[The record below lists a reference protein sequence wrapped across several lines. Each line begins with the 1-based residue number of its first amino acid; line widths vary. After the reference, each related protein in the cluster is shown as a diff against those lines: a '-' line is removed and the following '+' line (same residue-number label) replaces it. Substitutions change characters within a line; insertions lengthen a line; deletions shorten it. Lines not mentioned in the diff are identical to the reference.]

1 MSTPI
6 AEKDKTLRG
15 ALFLVMGAALTVGT
29 WSIYTLLTARFHAP
43 IPVALFGSVM
53 FDAAALYFARLAQ
66 KYATSP
72 DSGLVPRLAM
82 LAMVSASSW
91 VNWQHAL
98 LEHWGRV
105 GCVVLAGAPIV
116 SEVAFELHHRYVHKE
131 ALRAQG
137 RVPSALPVIGK
148 WAWLLHPGKAYRV
161 IDHAVVTRL
170 DAVADDA
177 QRITP
182 AIEAPH
188 ITAAS
193 PTDADAAHHVT
204 LPDYVVRA
212 LAAASPHHPEL
223 PPAAAPN
230 DAPVEAAPQTSDAP
244 VERREAHSAPASAAP
259 RITTVVKRS
268 EDPRITDIASL
279 SKAAAVRAIHDA
291 HPTASA
297 PEIAH
302 HLAQHGITTDAAYI
316 RTVLSRTAKKS
327 DSKLPGG
334 YL

>member
-1 MSTPI
+1 VSTPTT
-6 AEKDKTLRG
+6 EKDKTLRG

-29 WSIYTLLTARFHAP
+29 WSVYTLLRDRFHAP
-43 IPVALFGSVM
+43 TLVAVLGSILFDSAALF
-53 FDAAALYFARLAQ
+53 FASLAQ

-72 DSGLVPRLAM
+72 DSGLIPRLAM
-82 LAMVSASSW
+82 LAMICTSSW

-98 LEHWGRV
+98 IEHWGKV
-105 GCVVLAGAPIV
+105 GCIVLAGAPIV
-116 SEVAFELHHRYVHKE
+116 SEAAFELHHRYVHKE

-137 RVPSALPVIGK
+137 RVPSALPVVGK

-161 IDHAVVTRL
+161 IDQAVVTRL

-182 AIEAPH
+182 EIEAH
-188 ITAAS
+188 RITAAS
-193 PTDADAAHHVT
+193 LDAADAAHHVT
-204 LPDYVVRA
+204 LPDYVLRA
-212 LAAASPHHPEL
+212 LAAASPHHPQL
-223 PPAAAPN
+223 PAAPAAD
-230 DAPVEAAPQTSDAP
+230 DAPAEAADQTSDAP
-244 VERREAHSAPASAAP
+244 VERREAQAAPTPAAP
-259 RITTVVKRS
+259 RITAVVKRS

-302 HLAQHGITTDAAYI
+302 HLATHGITADAAYI
-316 RTVLSRTAKKS
+316 RTVLSRTAKKI
-327 DSKLPGG
+327 DRKMPGG

>member
-6 AEKDKTLRG
+6 AEKDTTLRG

-43 IPVALFGSVM
+43 TAVALFGSVM

-105 GCVVLAGAPIV
+105 GCVILAGAPIV

-161 IDHAVVTRL
+161 IDQAVVTRL
-170 DAVADDA
+170 DAVANDA

-182 AIEAPH
+182 QIEAH
-188 ITAAS
+188 RITAAS
-193 PTDADAAHHVT
+193 PDAADAAHHVT

-212 LAAASPHHPEL
+212 LTAASPHQSQL
-223 PPAAAPN
+223 PATPAQN
-230 DAPVEAAPQTSDAP
+230 DAPAEAPDHVDDAP
-244 VERREAHSAPASAAP
+244 VERREAQPAPMPAAP
-259 RITTVVKRS
+259 RVTAVVKRS
-268 EDPRITDIASL
+268 EAPRTTDIASL
-279 SKAAAVRAIHDA
+279 SKAAAVRAVRDA

-297 PEIAH
+297 ADIAH
-302 HLAQHGITTDAAYI
+302 HLAQHGITADAAYI

>member
-1 MSTPI
+1 MSTPP

-82 LAMVSASSW
+82 LAMVSSSSW

-98 LEHWGRV
+98 LEQWGRV
-105 GCVVLAGAPIV
+105 GCIILAGAPIV
-116 SEVAFELHHRYVHKE
+116 SEVAFELHHRFVHKE

-161 IDHAVVTRL
+161 IDQAVVTRL
-170 DAVADDA
+170 EVVASEV

-182 AIEAPH
+182 EIEAH
-188 ITAAS
+188 RITAAS
-193 PTDADAAHHVT
+193 HGAADAAHQVT

-212 LAAASPHHPEL
+212 LTAASPHQPQ
-223 PPAAAPN
+223 PAAAPVAD
-230 DAPVEAAPQTSDAP
+230 DAPAEAPAHADDAP
-244 VERREAHSAPASAAP
+244 VERREARPAPEPAAP
-259 RITTVVKRS
+259 RITSVVKRS
-268 EDPRITDIASL
+268 EAPRITDIASL
-279 SKAAAVRAIHDA
+279 SKAAAVRAIRDA
-291 HPTASA
+291 YPAASNA
-297 PEIAH
+297 EIAR
-302 HLAQHGITTDAAYI
+302 HLAQHGITADAAYI
-316 RTVLSRTAKKS
+316 RTVLSRTAKKT
-327 DSKLPGG
+327 DRPMPGG